1 MRSWNSHFVVWKGK
15 PGEIS
20 AVKSLFTVIRA
31 VAPSS
36 NGACPGL
43 QALLGQGRE

>member
-1 MRSWNSHFVVWKGK
+1 M
-15 PGEIS
+15 
-20 AVKSLFTVIRA
+20 KSLFTVIRA